1 MPKSI
6 KNSKKNKQDFDRSS
20 KKNSIYKWAAS
31 FYLMNISMPNND
43 RTGGTFLNYPQ
54 KRCYTDITC
63 SQKPKNNS
71 FLFLKKTTYLFYNS
85 TTMNQI
91 YFQNCMWLCM
101 TLYLLTYLL
110 LKSTYL
116 LLVSFLFFCVFSLF
130 VFFFFC
136 KKPNP
141 DYFFCKKI
149 LRTFLPPPNE
159 CYVVFLIS
167 KHLKKKKKG
176 STYIQKTQNKHQI
189 SSQSIISRWTKK
201 KMGKC
206 THECNLQWVDE
217 EIIVFLSK
225 KNNTKK
231 LIQSSTKARNDFKAR
246 NHHLEPRIIGRL

>member
-1 MPKSI
+1 MTVQAVLFFWI
-6 KNSKKNKQDFDRSS
+6 
-20 KKNSIYKWAAS
+20 IH
-31 FYLMNISMPNND
+31 
-43 RTGGTFLNYPQ
+43 Q
-54 KRCYTDITC
+54 KRCHTDITC

-71 FLFLKKTTYLFYNS
+71 FLFLKKTTILLQWIRSIFK
-85 TTMNQI
+85 I
-91 YFQNCMWLCM
+91 VCDCVWLY
-101 TLYLLTYLL
+101 TYLLTYY
-110 LKSTYL
+110 LKVLTYFW
-116 LLVSFLFFCVFSLF
+116 FLFSFFCVFSLF

-159 CYVVFLIS
+159 CYVAFLIS
-167 KHLKKKKKG
+167 KHLKKKKR
-176 STYIQKTQNKHQI
+176 STNIQNKHQI

-225 KNNTKK
+225 KKQHKK
-231 LIQSSTKARNDFKAR
+231 N
-246 NHHLEPRIIGRL
+246 

>member
-1 MPKSI
+1 MTVQAVLFSELSI
-6 KNSKKNKQDFDRSS
+6 RRDAILILLAAKNQKIILF
-20 KKNSIYKWAAS
+20 S
-31 FYLMNISMPNND
+31 FWRRLQFY
-43 RTGGTFLNYPQ
+43 
-54 KRCYTDITC
+54 
-63 SQKPKNNS
+63 
-71 FLFLKKTTYLFYNS
+71 YNS

-167 KHLKKKKKG
+167 KHLKKKKR
-176 STYIQKTQNKHQI
+176 STNIQKTQNKHQI

-201 KMGKC
+201 RWENVLMNAIYN
-206 THECNLQWVDE
+206 E
-217 EIIVFLSK
+217 
-225 KNNTKK
+225 
-231 LIQSSTKARNDFKAR
+231 
-246 NHHLEPRIIGRL
+246 